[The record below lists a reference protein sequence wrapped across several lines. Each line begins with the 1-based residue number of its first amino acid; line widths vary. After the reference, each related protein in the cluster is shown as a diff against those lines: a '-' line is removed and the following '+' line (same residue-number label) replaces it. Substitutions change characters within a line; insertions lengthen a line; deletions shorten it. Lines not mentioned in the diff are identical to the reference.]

1 MSVIETRSSVRS
13 FTEEIVSEEEIRS
26 ILNAGFC
33 APSAKNL
40 RPYELIVI
48 KDRDILCKLSS
59 TCETARMLE
68 KSSLAIAVIGDTSKQ
83 PVKELLVADSAAV
96 TENMLLRIEEL
107 GLGGCW
113 CGIIWGGNWYP
124 HVRELLRLPE
134 HTEPISIVAVG
145 HAKRK
150 REQQNRFE
158 TDKIH
163 ENVW

>member
-1 MSVIETRSSVRS
+1 MSVIETRTSVRS
-13 FTEEIVSEEEIRS
+13 FIEENVSEKEIRS

-48 KDRDILCKLSS
+48 SDKEILRKLSAS
-59 TCETARMLE
+59 CDTARMIE
-68 KSSLAIAVIGDTSKQ
+68 KSSLAIAVIGDMSKQ
-83 PVKELLVADSAAV
+83 SVKELLVADCAAV

-113 CGIIWGGNWYP
+113 CGIIWNGNWYP
-124 HVRELLRLPE
+124 HVREILELPKYA
-134 HTEPISIVAVG
+134 EPISIVAIG
-145 HAKRK
+145 HARRK
-150 REQQNRFE
+150 RQQKDRFE
-158 TDKIH
+158 ENKIH